1 MTNIGIIGR
10 TNILNEGKY
19 CLSFGDFREEQL
31 KCKYKPQK
39 SKNPFVF
46 CFFALPC
53 DIFFI
58 TMQILLY
65 SFILSSSSN
74 I

>member
-31 KCKYKPQK
+31 KCKYKAQK

-46 CFFALPC
+46 YFFTLSS
-53 DIFFI
+53 DIFLFA
-58 TMQILLY
+58 M
-65 SFILSSSSN
+65 
-74 I
+74 